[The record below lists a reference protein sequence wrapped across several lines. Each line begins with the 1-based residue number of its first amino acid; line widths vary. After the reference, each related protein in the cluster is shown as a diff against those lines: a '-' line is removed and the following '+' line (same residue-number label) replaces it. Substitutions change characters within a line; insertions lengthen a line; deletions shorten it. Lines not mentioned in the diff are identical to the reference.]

1 MKRRQKP
8 GFSVDLSGQSFH
20 FKIDKYDVK
29 TLKVTEILGWW
40 PICL

>member
-8 GFSVDLSGQSFH
+8 GFSVDLSGQIFR
-20 FKIDKYDVK
+20 FEIDEYDVK

-40 PICL
+40 PIRL